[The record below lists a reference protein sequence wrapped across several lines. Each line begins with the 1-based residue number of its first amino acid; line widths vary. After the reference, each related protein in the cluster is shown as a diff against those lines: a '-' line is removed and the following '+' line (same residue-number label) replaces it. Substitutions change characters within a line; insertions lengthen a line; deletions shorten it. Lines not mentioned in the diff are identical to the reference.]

1 MTTPDPTD
9 PRLLAYQ
16 VADVKG
22 DVSMLFERTRGVGD
36 HSRRIEILER
46 GREEDR
52 KEISAEISDL
62 RRTIVQAMVSVF
74 IAAIG
79 ILATLATVVK

>member
-1 MTTPDPTD
+1 MADPTD
-9 PRLLAYQ
+9 PTLLAYQ
-16 VADVKG
+16 MKDVQR
-22 DVSMLFERTRGVGD
+22 DVTTLFDRTRGVSD
-36 HSRRIEILER
+36 HGRRIEHLEKA
-46 GREEDR
+46 READR
-52 KEISAEISDL
+52 KEISTEINDL